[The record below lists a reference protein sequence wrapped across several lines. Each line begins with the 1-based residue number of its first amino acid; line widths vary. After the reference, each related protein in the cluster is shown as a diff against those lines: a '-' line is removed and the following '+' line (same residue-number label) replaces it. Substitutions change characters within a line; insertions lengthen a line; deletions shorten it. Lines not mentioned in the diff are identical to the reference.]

1 LPTGLP
7 RMRFSKVLMRPDEL
21 PVGPRR
27 DAVDAV
33 IHEIAVRHELIN
45 LALDNG
51 DYESVWAER
60 QLQRRYEAELERLMT
75 CHWHELGAVAN
86 VN

>member
-1 LPTGLP
+1 
-7 RMRFSKVLMRPDEL
+7 MRFWKVWVTPGEL

-33 IHEIAVRHELIN
+33 IREIEIRYDLIN

-51 DYESVWAER
+51 DLAEVWAER
-60 QLQRRYEAELERLMT
+60 QIQILYEVELERLMT
-75 CHWHELGAVAN
+75 CHWHELEAN
-86 VN
+86 RG